1 MPETRPTKNPDDV
14 GRGAGLSLWLVI
26 FENTGA
32 PDEVRRM
39 RDAFRAYQADL
50 ERRGVI
56 FGAGP
61 LAEPDAKRVGRGM
74 TILRAESAEQAL
86 KIAGSDPLV
95 RAGFRKFDLYQW
107 HMGEGHLKVVMNFS
121 GRDCQIE

>member
-26 FENTGA
+26 FENTGT

-61 LAEPDAKRVGRGM
+61 LAEPDANG
-74 TILRAESAEQAL
+74 A
-86 KIAGSDPLV
+86 
-95 RAGFRKFDLYQW
+95 
-107 HMGEGHLKVVMNFS
+107 
-121 GRDCQIE
+121 